1 MDTKTMTPEEIKKFN
16 TKVEYNESIFSWI
29 VDVVSIIIAWPMLF
43 MAIYRR
49 SKYNKRIPE

>member
-16 TKVEYNESIFSWI
+16 IKVEYNESIFSWI